1 MLSEPTAEVQE
12 NVKNIR
18 VEINDLR
25 ENIARLFI
33 KFTKIE
39 LEQKQI
45 EEALN
50 DQLLVTQEQK
60 SAVNETRETEQLK
73 TFTPENQWSVNKS
86 DSELFIFK
94 PKHLKAILRGKQIG
108 RRRELIA
115 ESMLL
120 PYFGVVFYETK
131 IIRKQ
136 LNIEGSSSIGI
147 GLFGKSLYMYG
158 DNGFIVGHN
167 VNGFWGYPSFEEG
180 DTIGCGAN
188 LTSMEIIYTKNGQK
202 LNISNLFVTD
212 TDLLPVVFL
221 YFPGDIIEANFG
233 PTFAYNY
240 NASEPFHDD

>member
-1 MLSEPTAEVQE
+1 MNFWHFAIVLLHLCMQMLSEPTAEVQE

-25 ENIARLFI
+25 ENISRLFT

-73 TFTPENQWSVNKS
+73 TLEFKPKNQWSVNKS

-94 PKHLKAILRGKQIG
+94 PKHLKAIHRGKEIG

-115 ESMLL
+115 ESVLL
-120 PYFGVVFYETK
+120 PYFEVVYYETK

-158 DNGFIVGHN
+158 DNGFIFGHN

-202 LNISNLFVTD
+202 L
-212 TDLLPVVFL
+212 
-221 YFPGDIIEANFG
+221 
-233 PTFAYNY
+233 
-240 NASEPFHDD
+240 SE